1 MNKKHFMKPIIIA
14 AGATALAGSLGI
26 YVWKEDHRLPLLE
39 IYVFDLASGRSVFIR
54 TPEDKR
60 ILIDG
65 GSNSDIVRKISE
77 IIPFYS
83 RRIDIVIATNSE
95 GKNVSGLIDIIERYK
110 VDKVYVPEF
119 TLESLGLASSTDQI
133 YTTFI
138 ETLEHKDIDRAD
150 LSLGK
155 VISIDKNVSLT
166 VLFPAQPSD
175 FVYSKSSA
183 PEILFNISN
192 NKNNITFLGN
202 ATKKVQKY
210 IATTTPSLKT
220 DVLVFTHS
228 PLPTNI
234 SLELIDT
241 IKPQNI
247 IFSQKISDT
256 LSTPKPYKVTKNS
269 KKKKEVI
276 DPLSYL
282 GDDNRFNIKEGTV
295 KITSDGENISILD
308 KL

>member
-14 AGATALAGSLGI
+14 AGATALAGSLGF

-39 IYVFDLASGRSVFIR
+39 IYVFDLASGRSVFII

-119 TLESLGLASSTDQI
+119 TLENLGLASSTDQI
-133 YTTFI
+133 YKTFI

-155 VISIDKNVSLT
+155 VISLDKNVT
-166 VLFPAQPSD
+166 MNVLFPAQPSD
-175 FVYSKSSA
+175 FVYSKSSS

-202 ATKKVQKY
+202 STKKVQKY
-210 IATTTPSLKT
+210 IATTTSGLKT
-220 DVLVFTHS
+220 DVLVFLHN
-228 PLPTNI
+228 PLLANI
-234 SLELIDT
+234 SSELIDR
-241 IKPQNI
+241 IKPQNL
-247 IFSQKISDT
+247 IFSQKISD
-256 LSTPKPYKVTKNS
+256 LPKKITKNS
-269 KKKKEVI
+269 KNKKEVI

-282 GDDNRFNIKEGTV
+282 GYENRFNLKEGTV